1 MSNNHSNSKQYLPKL
16 KGWVNTNTQW
26 QAFNDMLDYYI
37 ELHQK
42 KLEQSV
48 EPVNLYQAQGAI
60 TALRQLKHLRDEVN
74 AESKTTIQKAS

>member
-1 MSNNHSNSKQYLPKL
+1 MSNPNSNSKQYLPKL

-26 QAFNDMLDYYI
+26 QAFIDMLDYHI

-74 AESKTTIQKAS
+74 AEKKSSG

>member
-1 MSNNHSNSKQYLPKL
+1 MSNPNNKQYLPKL

-26 QAFNDMLDYYI
+26 QAFIDMLDYHI

-74 AESKTTIQKAS
+74 AETKSSG

>member
-1 MSNNHSNSKQYLPKL
+1 MSNPNSNSKQYLPKL
-16 KGWVNTNTQW
+16 QGWVNTNTQW
-26 QAFNDMLDYYI
+26 QAFTDMLDYHI
-37 ELHQK
+37 ELQQK

-74 AESKTTIQKAS
+74 AETKSSG

>member
-1 MSNNHSNSKQYLPKL
+1 MSNNHSSNKQYLPKL

-26 QAFNDMLDYYI
+26 QAFIDMLDYHI

-74 AESKTTIQKAS
+74 AESKTTNQKTS

>member
-1 MSNNHSNSKQYLPKL
+1 MSNPNSSSKQYLPKL
-16 KGWVNTNTQW
+16 KGLVNTNTQW
-26 QAFNDMLDYYI
+26 QAFTDMLDYHI

-74 AESKTTIQKAS
+74 AEKSNT

>member
-1 MSNNHSNSKQYLPKL
+1 MSNHNNSKQYLPKL
-16 KGWVNTNTQW
+16 KGLVNTNLQW
-26 QAFNDMLDYYI
+26 QAFTDMLDYHI

-60 TALRQLKHLRDEVN
+60 TALRQLKHLREEVN
-74 AESKTTIQKAS
+74 AEKTSG

>member
-1 MSNNHSNSKQYLPKL
+1 MSNPNNKQYLPKL

-26 QAFNDMLDYYI
+26 QAFIDMLDYHI

-74 AESKTTIQKAS
+74 AEKKSSG